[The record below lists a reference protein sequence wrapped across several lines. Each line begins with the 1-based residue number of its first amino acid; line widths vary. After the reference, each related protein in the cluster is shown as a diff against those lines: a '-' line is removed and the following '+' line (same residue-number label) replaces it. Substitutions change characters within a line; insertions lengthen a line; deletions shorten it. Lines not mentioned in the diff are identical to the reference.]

1 MATPN
6 EKLAES
12 LKVLKGLQD
21 KGLVALKSSYFTR
34 THRERLMKHNFLQEI
49 LNGWYIVTP
58 HDLNKGDSSSWY
70 TSYWKF
76 CAEYL
81 EDRFGEKYCISAEQ
95 SLMLHAGNDSIP
107 NQMVIRA
114 EKGTNDATN
123 LPFSTSLFV
132 MRSTLPNKAEIIV
145 KSDLRALSISSA
157 LIHTTPSIFTSH
169 PVEMK
174 TVLSMFKDA
183 SEILALLL
191 ESGHS
196 VKAGRLVGAFRNVG
210 QVKIADEILKTMK
223 SLDYDVREVD
233 PFLEKEELKI
243 SLREQSPYATRIRL
257 LWQEMRKT
265 ILQNLPKQQFEV
277 LHKDAYLKQI
287 DDIYVTDAYHSLSI
301 EKYKVTPELI
311 ERVRSGQWDLQENEA
326 DKQQRD
332 AMAARGYWLAFNE
345 VKKSISAILD
355 GQNPGDIVDE
365 QLSNWYREL
374 FAPSVA
380 VGLLNPADLA
390 GYRRHQVYIAQ
401 SKHVPLTVDAI
412 RDVMPVFFELLTKEE
427 NAFARA
433 ILGHFIFVYIHPY
446 MDGNGRIGR
455 FLMNV
460 MLISGNY
467 PWIVIP
473 IENRQEYMDALEQA
487 SVHQDILPLTNF
499 ILMLLDATAK
509 GIPIAQI

>member
-12 LKVLKGLQD
+12 LKVLQELQD
-21 KGLVALKSSYFTR
+21 KGFVALKSSYFTR
-34 THRERLMKHNFLQEI
+34 THRERLVKHNFLQEI

-58 HDLNKGDSSSWY
+58 HDLSPGDSSSWY

-76 CAEYL
+76 CSEYL
-81 EDRFGEKYCISAEQ
+81 EDRFGDKYCISAEQ

-107 NQMVIRA
+107 TQMIIRA
-114 EKGTNDATN
+114 EKDSNGVTN

-132 MRSTLPNKAEIIV
+132 MTSTLPSKVEIVV
-145 KSDLRALSISSA
+145 KNNLRALSLSSA
-157 LIHTTPSIFTSH
+157 LVHAAPIIFTSH
-169 PVEMK
+169 PIEVK
-174 TVLSMFKDA
+174 TALSMFTDA
-183 SEILALLL
+183 SEILAILL

-196 VKAGRLVGAFRNVG
+196 VKAGRLIGAFRNVG
-210 QVKIADEILKTMK
+210 QEKIANEILSTMK
-223 SLDYDVREVD
+223 SLDYKIREVD
-233 PFLEKEELKI
+233 PFTEKVELKI

-265 ILQNLPKQQFEV
+265 ILANLPKQKFEV
-277 LHKDAYLKQI
+277 LDKETYLKQI

-301 EKYKVTPELI
+301 EKYRVTPDLI
-311 ERVRSGQWDLQENEA
+311 ERVRSGQWDLKENEA
-326 DKQQRD
+326 DRQQRD

-345 VKKSISAILD
+345 VKKSINAILD
-355 GQNPGDIVDE
+355 GQNPSKVVDE
-365 QLSNWYREL
+365 QLSNWFREL

-380 VGLLNPADLA
+380 VGLLNPSDLA

-401 SKHVPLTVDAI
+401 SKHVPLNVEAI
-412 RDVMPVFFELLTKEE
+412 RDTMPIFFELLEKEE
-427 NAFARA
+427 NAFVRA
-433 ILGHFIFVYIHPY
+433 ILGHFIFVYIHPF

-473 IENRQEYMDALEQA
+473 VEQRQEYMNALEQA
-487 SVHQDILPLTNF
+487 SINQDILPLTNF
-499 ILMLLDATAK
+499 ILNLLDASAK
-509 GIPIAQI
+509 GTPVAQI

>member
-6 EKLAES
+6 EKLAKS
-12 LKVLKGLQD
+12 LKVLKELQD
-21 KGLVALKSSYFTR
+21 QGLVALKSNYFTR
-34 THRERLMKHNFLQEI
+34 THRERLVKHNFLQEI

-58 HDLNKGDSSSWY
+58 HDLNQGDSSSWY

-81 EDRFGEKYCISAEQ
+81 DDRFGDKYCISAEQ

-107 NQMVIRA
+107 SQMVIRA
-114 EKGTNDATN
+114 DKATN
-123 LPFSTSLFV
+123 GITNFPFSTSLFV
-132 MRSTLPNKAEIIV
+132 MPSTLQVKAEIV
-145 KSDLRALSISSA
+145 VLNDLRALSISSA
-157 LIHTTPSIFTSH
+157 LIYATPSIFTTN
-169 PVEMK
+169 PIEVK

-265 ILQNLPKQQFEV
+265 ILQNLPKQKFEV
-277 LHKDAYLKQI
+277 LNKEAYHKQI

-311 ERVRSGQWDLQENEA
+311 ERVRSGQWDLKENEA

-355 GQNPGDIVDE
+355 GQNPGKIVDE

-390 GYRRHQVYIAQ
+390 GYRRHQVYIVQ
-401 SKHVPLTVDAI
+401 SKHVPLNVDAI
-412 RDVMPVFFELLTKEE
+412 RDVMPVFFELLAQEE
-427 NAFARA
+427 NAFVRA
-433 ILGHFIFVYIHPY
+433 ILAHFIFVYIHPY

-455 FLMNV
+455 FLMNT

-473 IENRQEYMDALEQA
+473 LEKRQEYMNALEQA

-499 ILMLLDATAK
+499 LLMLLEASANGT
-509 GIPIAQI
+509 PIAQL